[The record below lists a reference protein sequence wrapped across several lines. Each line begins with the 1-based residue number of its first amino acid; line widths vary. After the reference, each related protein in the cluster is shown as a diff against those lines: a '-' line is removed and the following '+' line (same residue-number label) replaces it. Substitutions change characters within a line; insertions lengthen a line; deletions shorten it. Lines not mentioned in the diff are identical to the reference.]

1 MKMYSLLI
9 INYHWSIIDWSVIEW
24 SIFDIIDRYALTVIV
39 LVQDR
44 QVFPAE
50 LLDDFPETLTKVSVA
65 RIQVHVSWNSVP
77 RERVGDQISG
87 VPMGLK
93 YGNLQATP
101 DWLHVICWGP
111 SKRPEYYS
119 TPVFNGFTYW

>member
-1 MKMYSLLI
+1 MYSLLI
-9 INYHWSIIDWSVIEW
+9 IDYYWSIIDRSVIEW
-24 SIFDIIDRYALTVIV
+24 SIFDIIDRCALTVIV

-101 DWLHVICWGP
+101 D
-111 SKRPEYYS
+111 
-119 TPVFNGFTYW
+119 